1 MKTVHTSIRIPE
13 HLMLKLKDEAL
24 IKGIHLTEVINNYL
38 EQGFEINGPNNRDL
52 VKLCHSLSTI
62 ADELE
67 YKDKKAAKR
76 IRNEVRELWNSL

>member
-38 EQGFEINGPNNRDL
+38 EQGFEL
-52 VKLCHSLSTI
+52 K
-62 ADELE
+62 DEM
-67 YKDKKAAKR
+67 D
-76 IRNEVRELWNSL
+76 